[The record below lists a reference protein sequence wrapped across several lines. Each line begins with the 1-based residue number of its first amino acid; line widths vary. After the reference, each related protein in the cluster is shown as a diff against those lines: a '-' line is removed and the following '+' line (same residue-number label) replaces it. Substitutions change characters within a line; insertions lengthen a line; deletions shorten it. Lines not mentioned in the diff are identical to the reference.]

1 MIVGQL
7 PTPLPYINDVI
18 TQVAWRV
25 TYPENIMY
33 YELQNSYGL
42 PLTNGNWSVPK
53 SVTDVWYDDDS
64 IVTNALI
71 AAQPWVVPPPPQP
84 ETTTTTTVEETTTTT
99 TELVV
104 E

>member
-25 TYPENIMY
+25 TYPENLMY

-42 PLTNGNWSVPK
+42 PLANGNWMVPTTVTNVWCSDDSV
-53 SVTDVWYDDDS
+53 VTD
-64 IVTNALI
+64 ALI
-71 AAQPWVVPPPPQP
+71 AAQPWVVPPPPIP
-84 ETTTTTTVEETTTTT
+84 ETTTTTTTVEEITTTT
-99 TELVV
+99 TEAV
-104 E
+104 